1 MGGLRY
7 LTIRL
12 RHLQLF
18 GSATMQKTP
27 ATIVTG
33 VLLAVIRLPNYFA

>member
-7 LTIRL
+7 LTTRL

-18 GSATMQKTP
+18 GSTARKKTP

>member
-7 LTIRL
+7 LTTRL
-12 RHLQLF
+12 RYSQLF
-18 GSATMQKTP
+18 GSTTRKKTP

-33 VLLAVIRLPNYFA
+33 VLFAVIRLSNYFA

>member
-12 RHLQLF
+12 RYSQLF
-18 GSATMQKTP
+18 GSATRKKTP

-33 VLLAVIRLPNYFA
+33 VLLTVIRLPNYFA